1 MSRTWFFVIIGATP
15 WVAAWLFYLY
25 YTIYVQPAGKERE
38 RRLSETEAAARHQ
51 KWLEHQRNEQRIAE
65 DQAAQACAEAEEA
78 LRQALSAT
86 GEVARRAAARAAQ
99 LAEITTA
106 AAIAANISAR
116 YEPEKKSVKAE
127 ELAARATRAAAEAQ
141 AAVDAAEA
149 AATDSVPA
157 DPPQ

>member
-38 RRLSETEAAARHQ
+38 RRLSETEAAEQHQ
-51 KWLEHQRNEQRIAE
+51 RWLEHLRNEQRIAE
-65 DQAAQACAEAEEA
+65 EQAAHACAEAEVA
-78 LRQALSAT
+78 AQQALSAT
-86 GEVARRAAARAAQ
+86 GAVARRAAARAAQ
-99 LAEITTA
+99 QAEITTA

-116 YEPEKKSVKAE
+116 HQPERTSAKAE

-149 AATDSVPA
+149 AAADPVPA
-157 DPPQ
+157 DSAR